1 MDSDEEECPDLVP
14 TDPKNGVTVDALACG
29 DNASISNEAFSCKKV
44 PVTIITGF
52 LG

>member
-1 MDSDEEECPDLVP
+1 MASDEEECPELVP
-14 TDPKNGVTVDALACG
+14 TVPNNRVTVETIASG

>member
-1 MDSDEEECPDLVP
+1 MASDEEECPELVP
-14 TDPKNGVTVDALACG
+14 TVRNNGVTVGTIASG

>member
-14 TDPKNGVTVDALACG
+14 TDPKNIVTVETLASG
-29 DNASISNEAFSCKKV
+29 NNASINNEAFSCKKV